1 MTATLRAAQT
11 MRDRVPDACPLT
23 PHELSAIRGL
33 AGGMTY
39 QQIAQK
45 TGRSHSTVR
54 HQLHSAYGRLGV
66 TGSLQAV
73 IRCLKEGWATVDD
86 TSVDESPATAGDLRA
101 VSSALHRLAHAVRQD
116 QKSEL
121 TATERAYLH
130 AFDDLLYARDDD
142 DEIIAARAAMTQAF
156 GPLLDQAGVPRVDRP
171 RRDLVERLV
180 SEVQA
185 NRSH

>member
-1 MTATLRAAQT
+1 MTATLRAART

-39 QQIAQK
+39 QQIAQA

-86 TSVDESPATAGDLRA
+86 TSVDEPPATAGDLRA

-116 QKSEL
+116 QKRGL
-121 TATERAYLH
+121 AATERAYLH
-130 AFDDLLYARDDD
+130 AFDDLLYARDD

-156 GPLLDQAGVPRVDRP
+156 GPLLDQAGVPRRRRP

-180 SEVQA
+180 AEVQA
-185 NRSH
+185 NRIR